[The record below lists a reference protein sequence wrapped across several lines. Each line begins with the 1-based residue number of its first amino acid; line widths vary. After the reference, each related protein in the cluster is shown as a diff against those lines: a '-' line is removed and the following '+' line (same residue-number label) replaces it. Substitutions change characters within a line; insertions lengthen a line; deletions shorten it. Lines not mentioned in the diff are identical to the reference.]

1 MHMSVLTL
9 AALLA
14 IADDAKTIRYGIAPD
29 LVTFP
34 QKTPQETL
42 ASVLK
47 AAETKRF
54 DYLDAQLADPA
65 FIDDRVQRLYG
76 GRFADQVEDTR
87 TRLDAPVLLLLRRF
101 LKEGAWQV
109 GKENAVVT
117 LKDVTERTVSFRLV
131 AGRWFMEH
139 RNK

>member
-1 MHMSVLTL
+1 MHVSVLTL

-14 IADDAKTIRYGIAPD
+14 VADSGNAVRYNISPD
-29 LVTFP
+29 PTAFP

-47 AAETKRF
+47 AAEAKRF

-65 FIDDRVQRLYG
+65 FIDNRVQQLYA

-87 TRLDAPVLLLLRRF
+87 TRLDAPTLTLLHRLL
-101 LKEGAWQV
+101 KDGTWQV
-109 GKENAVVT
+109 NKDNAVVT
-117 LKDVTERTVSFRLV
+117 LKDVTDRIVSFRL
-131 AGRWFMEH
+131 AGGRWFMEH

>member
-1 MHMSVLTL
+1 MQMSVLTL

-14 IADDAKTIRYGIAPD
+14 VADDAKTLRYGIAPD

-42 ASVLK
+42 GSVLK

-54 DYLDAQLADPA
+54 DYLDAQLADPV
-65 FIDDRVQRLYG
+65 FIDDRVQRLYAG
-76 GRFADQVEDTR
+76 HFADQVEDTR
-87 TRLDAPVLLLLRRF
+87 TRLDAPTILLLRRF

-117 LKDVTERTVSFRLV
+117 LKDVTERTVSFRL
-131 AGRWFMEH
+131 AGGRWFMEH